1 MKLFTSLTS
10 PFGRKCRMVSHVAGI
25 TGRVEVV
32 DVDYKAASYIK
43 TNPLGK
49 VPALQRDDGTVL
61 IDSPLICD
69 YLAAQVDG
77 GSIYPQDQEA
87 RWQQL
92 CLEALADGITDAG
105 ILIFM
110 ENKRT
115 EDRRSQEW
123 MEKQAGKIHAGLDA
137 IEAVAAEFGDS
148 TSIGVLAC
156 AAAISWLE
164 FRSIV
169 TGIRTARPNL
179 SAWLDE
185 ITTKDFMIATAP
197 PADA

>member
-10 PFGRKCRMVSHVAGI
+10 PFGRKCRMVAHVAGI
-25 TGRVEVV
+25 TGRVEVA
-32 DVDYKAASYIK
+32 DIDYKAQSYKK

-61 IDSPLICD
+61 IDSPVICE
-69 YLAAQVDG
+69 YLASLVSGTA
-77 GSIYPQDQEA
+77 IYPADQEA

-105 ILIFM
+105 VLIFM
-110 ENKRT
+110 ENKRH
-115 EDRRSQEW
+115 EDLRSQEW
-123 MEKQAGKIHAGLDA
+123 MEKQADKIHAGLDA
-137 IEAVAAEFGDS
+137 VEAVAAEFGDS

-164 FRSIV
+164 FRHIV
-169 TGIRTARPNL
+169 NGIRTARPNL
-179 SAWLDE
+179 SAWLEE
-185 ITTKDFMIATAP
+185 ISTKDFMIATAP
-197 PADA
+197 PPDA

>member
-1 MKLFTSLTS
+1 M
-10 PFGRKCRMVSHVAGI
+10 
-25 TGRVEVV
+25 
-32 DVDYKAASYIK
+32 
-43 TNPLGK
+43 
-49 VPALQRDDGTVL
+49 
-61 IDSPLICD
+61 
-69 YLAAQVDG
+69 
-77 GSIYPQDQEA
+77 

-92 CLEALADGITDAG
+92 CLQALADGITDAG
-105 ILIFM
+105 VAIFM
-110 ENKRT
+110 ENKRH
-115 EDRRSQEW
+115 EDKRSQEW

-164 FRSIV
+164 FRAIV
-169 TGIRTARPNL
+169 SGIRTARPNV

-185 ITTKDFMIATAP
+185 ISTKDFMIATVP

>member
-10 PFGRKCRMVSHVAGI
+10 PFGRKCRMVAHVAGI

-32 DVDYKAASYIK
+32 DVDYKAQSYLK

-61 IDSPLICD
+61 IDSPVICQ
-69 YLAAQVDG
+69 YLSSLVDG
-77 GSIYPQDQEA
+77 QKIYPVKQEQ
-87 RWQQL
+87 RWRQL
-92 CLEALADGITDAG
+92 CLEALADGISDAG

-110 ENKRT
+110 ENKRH
-115 EDRRSQEW
+115 EDKRSQEW
-123 MEKQAGKIHAGLDA
+123 MEAQAKKIHAGLDA
-137 IEAVAAEFGDS
+137 VELVAAEFGDS

-164 FRSIV
+164 FREIV
-169 TGIRTARPNL
+169 SGIRTARPNL
-179 SAWLDE
+179 SAWLD
-185 ITTKDFMIATAP
+185 DVSLRDYMIATAP